1 MHGPVLVPVPVTL
14 VTFDVRSYHSY
25 DAAQQSGQR
34 NRAPLIGLISSESM
48 HAGKAPPSEMRLPD
62 SSPECFLPIRIR
74 KKVWATGG
82 LLFLCMLE
90 DAAKKNPVIGFQ
102 KWALDCFCPHRSSQ
116 KLFAPQRTSVRLSQ
130 RKECISRDTHT
141 CLFDRLSKYPGERG
155 LNWSLFL

>member
-1 MHGPVLVPVPVTL
+1 MHGPVLVPVPGTL

-25 DAAQQSGQR
+25 DAAQPSGQR

-82 LLFLCMLE
+82 WLFLCMLE
-90 DAAKKNPVIGFQ
+90 DAAKKNPIISFQ
-102 KWALDCFCPHRSSQ
+102 KRALDCFYPHPSRQ

-130 RKECISRDTHT
+130 RISRDTHT

>member
-25 DAAQQSGQR
+25 DAAQPSGQR
-34 NRAPLIGLISSESM
+34 NRVPLIGLIPSKSM

-74 KKVWATGG
+74 TKVWAPGG

-90 DAAKKNPVIGFQ
+90 DSAKKNPVISFQ
-102 KWALDCFCPHRSSQ
+102 KWALDCFYPHPSRQ
-116 KLFAPQRTSVRLSQ
+116 KLLLPNVRPFDFPNGKNASRATRIHASLTASQ
-130 RKECISRDTHT
+130 STR
-141 CLFDRLSKYPGERG
+141 GERG